1 MEEGEWQHH
10 HPGLP
15 DCRQG
20 ETILELRELPTI
32 ISRSQDYQDHCERQQ
47 CCSVDFISTSVTS
60 QAILMLCSHFEH
72 KHHFRYYH
80 QHIKNHHQ
88 VSLCRQSLTCNLYV
102 DHFQHETPLSPWL
115 PANQYS
121 WSRFSTHQV
130 SFHGRYNDRE
140 CGIRINSASVEDTG
154 TWRLLVSWW

>member
-47 CCSVDFISTSVTS
+47 CCSVDYISTSVTS

-72 KHHFRYYH
+72 KHHFRYILSPAH
-80 QHIKNHHQ
+80 QKSSPSVTFQAVFNLMQ
-88 VSLCRQSLTCNLYV
+88 SLCWPFPARNTIITMITTNNH
-102 DHFQHETPLSPWL
+102 DHDSQHARLV
-115 PANQYS
+115 
-121 WSRFSTHQV
+121 STAV
-130 SFHGRYNDRE
+130 TT
-140 CGIRINSASVEDTG
+140 IASVGSGSTLPQ
-154 TWRLLVSWW
+154 WRTPEHGGY

>member
-47 CCSVDFISTSVTS
+47 CCSVDYISTSVTS

-72 KHHFRYYH
+72 KHHFRYILSPAH
-80 QHIKNHHQ
+80 QKSSPSVTFQAVFNLMQ
-88 VSLCRQSLTCNLYV
+88 SLC
-102 DHFQHETPLSPWL
+102 
-115 PANQYS
+115 
-121 WSRFSTHQV
+121 
-130 SFHGRYNDRE
+130 
-140 CGIRINSASVEDTG
+140 
-154 TWRLLVSWW
+154 